1 MAHSSCDLS
10 VVDIDISEFNGSP
23 VPDELGIIAHD
34 GIVTLLQR
42 QLSCDILNT
51 ILNAS
56 SPSAPYYITGP
67 DGIGKSSI
75 LFMTAAAVLRHNSD
89 IQQASNSAERKPSSG
104 EQPSKRAKMNDRIL
118 LIYVANSGTLVN
130 LSPEEAAGYLCN
142 LILNLNK
149 PLMEENRQLYDI
161 LAADNVSNLDCW
173 DNLCSRLCITN
184 VRCLILI
191 DQWNAIIEEMSAFPK
206 SHPLLRFCTISAIV
220 GIKSMFVAAVSSSFS
235 PLDVEGVFRDATAV
249 RCKKEIQHLSLCELR
264 SVRDI
269 WASRRRPAVV
279 NDDTLNLLHEAT
291 GGIPRLC
298 EMFVET
304 LCKDPSVTIDSLGW
318 RRKCKDYYVS
328 RIQSVDRH
336 ILDCAV
342 QQSFKWELVS
352 LFLRNRDLPNRYSKS
367 ASRWESSGL
376 LISDAKG
383 QFLVP
388 VNPFVRSAIDTFIFS
403 VQNNLLKALYAHRAT
418 RWRAIELYISL
429 TLRKGSVR
437 LAGTDL
443 RCEHHSALQ
452 VNHQLDEINVVEVH
466 IDFAIDPKAY
476 LVQHNHG
483 RPYPAGTMLI
493 PTWTTHPVSNMVLFV
508 NLEGVAEPQIIFVQ
522 VSMSSYSSHT
532 SKIPHLEA
540 MHDGWKYSV
549 CRSYLIAFGMEKL
562 VGANSISEGKLPRR
576 ISYVYATTCPDKMEA
591 TTKCSGHDVFLM
603 RQDNLV
609 SLDTAVWGEM
619 TAL

>member
-1 MAHSSCDLS
+1 MIFFLNKFDPAGRGDQAPTKFWGSRQILVGGRLEGVGSPKRSVHCELLYMAHSGDLS

-23 VPDELGIIAHD
+23 VPDELGIIAQD
-34 GIVTLLQR
+34 GIVTLLPR
-42 QLSCDILNT
+42 QLSGEILNT
-51 ILNAS
+51 IVNAS
-56 SPSAPYYITGP
+56 SPSAPFYITGP
-67 DGIGKSSI
+67 GGVGKSSI
-75 LFMTAAAVLRHNSD
+75 LFMTAAAVFRHNSD

-104 EQPSKRAKMNDRIL
+104 EQPSKRAKMNDPIL

-130 LSPEEAAGYLCN
+130 LLPEEAAGYLCN

-161 LAADNVSNLDCW
+161 LTADNVSNLDCW
-173 DNLCSRLCITN
+173 DNLCSRLSRTN

-191 DQWNAIIEEMSAFPK
+191 DQWNAIIEGMSAIPK

-220 GIKSMFVAAVSSSFS
+220 GTKSMFVAAVSSSFS

-249 RCKKEIQHLSLCELR
+249 RCKNEIQPLSLCELR
-264 SVRDI
+264 AVRDI
-269 WASRRRPAVV
+269 WASRCRPAVV

-298 EMFVET
+298 EMFAET

-328 RIQSVDRH
+328 RIQSVERH
-336 ILDCAV
+336 ISDSAV
-342 QQSFKWELVS
+342 LLSFKWELAS
-352 LFLRNRDLPNRYSKS
+352 LFLRNRDLPNRDSKS

-403 VQNNLLKALYAHRAT
+403 VQNHLLKALYADHAT

-443 RCEHHSALQ
+443 RCEHQRALQ
-452 VNHQLDEINVVEVH
+452 VNHLDEINVVEVH
-466 IDFAIDPKAY
+466 RDFAIDPQAY

-483 RPYPAGTMLI
+483 RPYPAGVT
-493 PTWTTHPVSNMVLFV
+493 
-508 NLEGVAEPQIIFVQ
+508 EPQIIFVQ

-540 MHDGWKYSV
+540 THDGWKYSV
-549 CRSYLIAFGMEKL
+549 FRSYLIAFGMENL
-562 VGANSISEGKLPRR
+562 VGASSISEGKLPRR
-576 ISYVYATTCPDKMEA
+576 I
-591 TTKCSGHDVFLM
+591 
-603 RQDNLV
+603 
-609 SLDTAVWGEM
+609 
-619 TAL
+619 